1 MSTDWICFVCGSRN
15 DINESVC
22 QECGAERPLAVQGF
36 ASSQSNLELP
46 AAARRSS
53 GGDFAY
59 LDAQDCLR
67 SLNTCLNKAVATS
80 ADSEKFKFM
89 LTPAV
94 EDFEELYAQV
104 DAFIEDTDDPKAI
117 KALKMR
123 RDDSYYIFKL
133 AIMQLEMY
141 SPNNLQPIRVGLML
155 IKQAY
160 QGLRWLLAYA
170 KNQQDPD
177 AIESKDLLAPSINA
191 YVKGEIDA
199 DTYFDAVC
207 GADDLL
213 SECLHEGCQAFH
225 EALDQAKKFDGQNYE
240 ILPDTR
246 EDASRANEY
255 WVKAIMAVHSN
266 EPKPEDCF

>member
-1 MSTDWICFVCGSRN
+1 M
-15 DINESVC
+15 
-22 QECGAERPLAVQGF
+22 QGF
-36 ASSQSNLELP
+36 DSSQSNLELP
-46 AAARRSS
+46 AAARRGS

-160 QGLRWLLAYA
+160 QWLRWLLAYA

-240 ILPDTR
+240 ILLDTR